1 MSNYTTTMT
10 TFLTYF
16 DPQTPAIEEALLVA
30 LRQGDMGYTHLT
42 ADNQRALA
50 QFIISMLRESLVQR
64 SAEPLAEALYGA
76 SGVSPNGAT
85 PLSAAAAVQSAHL
98 LLSVLRRGVFAA
110 LQRYVISDPLTIT
123 QGLEHTTDLLAEA
136 AVYETER
143 RFEALQQAQNGVP
156 TSHFLPLSAPPV
168 GPESGGHAQQLRT
181 FSALVENMPDGV
193 GVTTLEGTLTFA
205 NAAFRAMLG
214 YDDALIGMNLRD
226 ILAEG
231 DETFADVN
239 KELQERGAWQGALTY
254 RRNDGS
260 TFRGHASYC
269 AVRDAEGQPH
279 ALAAIV
285 RDLTES
291 ERSQVELY
299 TTNERM
305 ERVFAATP
313 LITIEWDRDGIIQR
327 WNPSAERVF
336 GWSAKEMLGRT
347 ITERITIST
356 SQANVQSLVAALM
369 VGKAANSRTRNT
381 TKDGQPITCQWY
393 HTILRDIDGE
403 VSSVLS
409 QAEDITE
416 QLNSEQ
422 ERSDLQDQVIAA
434 QRAALRELSTP
445 LVPIADDVVAMPL
458 IGSIDSTRAQEVIE
472 TLLTGVAD
480 SQAKIAILDITGVPV
495 VDTQVANALLQ
506 AAQAVKLLGAKVII
520 TGIRPEV
527 AQTLVSLGVDLS
539 SITTRS
545 TLQSGIAFALASH
558 GVSLQAATH
567 GVKSEV
573 VGKYS

>member
-1 MSNYTTTMT
+1 MSNYTTTIT

-16 DPQTPAIEEALLVA
+16 DPQTPAIEEALLAA
-30 LRQGDMGYTHLT
+30 LRQDDLGYTHLT

-85 PLSAAAAVQSAHL
+85 PLGAAAAVQSAHM

-123 QGLEHTTDLLAEA
+123 HGLEHTSDLLAQA
-136 AVYETER
+136 ATYETER
-143 RFEALQQAQNGVP
+143 RFEALQQAQNGAP
-156 TSHFLPLSAPPV
+156 TSNFALPALPPAAPAMDEH
-168 GPESGGHAQQLRT
+168 GQQLRA
-181 FSALVENMPDGV
+181 FSALVEHMPDGV
-193 GVTTLEGTLTFA
+193 GVTTLDGALTFA
-205 NAAFRAMLG
+205 NSTFRAMLG
-214 YDDALIGMNLRD
+214 YEDRLLGMNLRD
-226 ILAEG
+226 ILVEG
-231 DETFADVN
+231 DQTFTDIGA
-239 KELQERGAWQGALTY
+239 ELRSRGVWQGALTY
-254 RRNDGS
+254 LRRDGS

-269 AVRDAEGQPH
+269 VVPDTHGRPQ
-279 ALAAIV
+279 ALTALV

-291 ERSQVELY
+291 DRSQVELY
-299 TTNERM
+299 ATNERM

-313 LITIEWDRDGIIQR
+313 LITIEWNRDGIIQR
-327 WNPSAERVF
+327 WNPSAARVF
-336 GWSAKEMLGRT
+336 GWSADEMLGQT
-347 ITERITIST
+347 ITEKITISN
-356 SQANVQSLVAALM
+356 SQTNVQSLVAALLA
-369 VGKAANSRTRNT
+369 GKAAHSRTRNT
-381 TKDGQPITCQWY
+381 TKAGQQITCQWY
-393 HTILRDIDGE
+393 HTILLDIDGE
-403 VSSVLS
+403 VSSILS

-416 QLNSEQ
+416 QLHSEQ

-545 TLQSGIAFALASH
+545 TLQSGIAFALGNGGELIGTRGNAWEL
-558 GVSLQAATH
+558 VSRDRH
-567 GVKSEV
+567 S
-573 VGKYS
+573 

>member
-1 MSNYTTTMT
+1 MT

-110 LQRYVISDPLTIT
+110 LQRYVVSDPLTIT
-123 QGLEHTTDLLAEA
+123 QGLEHTTELLAEA

-143 RFEALQQAQNGVP
+143 RFEALQQAQNGAP
-156 TSHFLPLSAPPV
+156 TSGFPLLSAPPV
-168 GPESGGHAQQLRT
+168 SPESNGQTQQLRA
-181 FSALVENMPDGV
+181 FSTLVEHMPDGV

-205 NAAFRAMLG
+205 NAAFRAMLD

-239 KELQERGAWQGALTY
+239 KELQGRGAWQGALTY
-254 RRNDGS
+254 LRGDGS

-269 AVRDAEGQPH
+269 AVHDAEGQPH

-299 TTNERM
+299 ATNERM

-472 TLLTGVAD
+472 TLLMGVAD